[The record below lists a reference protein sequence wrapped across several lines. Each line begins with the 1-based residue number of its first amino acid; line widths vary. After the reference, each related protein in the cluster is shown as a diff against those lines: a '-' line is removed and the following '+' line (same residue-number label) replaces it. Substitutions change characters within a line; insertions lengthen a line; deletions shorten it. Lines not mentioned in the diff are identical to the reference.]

1 MDPFNGRDR
10 EEEVFAIIWQTDGAE
25 AGGAESGGAEA
36 GSKFDGS
43 EFLNEDGDGMEL
55 GQRDE
60 AHTSSESDDGSQNVG
75 PSAEVY

>member
-1 MDPFNGRDR
+1 MDHFSGRDNQ
-10 EEEVFAIIWQTDGAE
+10 EDIFDIIWQPEGGAE
-25 AGGAESGGAEA
+25 AGGAEA
-36 GSKFDGS
+36 GLEFDGS

-55 GQRDE
+55 DRRDE

>member
-10 EEEVFAIIWQTDGAE
+10 EEEVFAIIRQPE
-25 AGGAESGGAEA
+25 GGAEA
-36 GSKFDGS
+36 GSEFDGS

-55 GQRDE
+55 ERRDE
-60 AHTSSESDDGSQNVG
+60 AHTRSESDDGSQNVG